1 MALISDVLKTED
13 SCWENKNAAF
23 DLLKGQVGAVSEQM
37 SVRVTS
43 EEGCL
48 CADMGQTEHG
58 N

>member
-1 MALISDVLKTED
+1 MLKTED